1 MSSQEE
7 VRALRRSFGYDPTE
21 DQKRAM
27 EHLAAFGVTKK
38 ANPLY
43 LLKGYAGTG
52 KTSLISAFVRNLL
65 HKGRKFVLLAPTG
78 RAAKVLSQYT
88 GFRAYTIHRW
98 IYTTVMQ
105 ADGRKKMVLSNNKM
119 QNAVFVVDEASM
131 INDNVSESNFFE
143 GKSLLDDLIRFVFS
157 SAGNKLLLVGDTAQL
172 PPVGLNI
179 SPALDV
185 DYLKSAYSLTAFA
198 FEMKEVMRQS
208 LDSGILKSAT
218 YLRQKINEQLIDLP
232 YFKESNFLADVQK
245 VEDSYDLE
253 DLMQQSFSGLHTS
266 ESIVITRSNKRAN
279 LFNKQIRNF
288 IQQKESELEA
298 GDQLMVVKNNY
309 FWLDQKSRAGFIANG
324 DIAEVVRVNYTEELY
339 GFRFADV
346 EIVLLDY
353 PEEKE
358 LTVKLLLDVLDFPGP
373 SLGEK
378 EQRSLFEQVEA
389 DYQHIPSR
397 RKRIAQ
403 LQKDPYFNA
412 LQVKYAYAMTC
423 HKTQGGQWPVVFVE
437 QGYFSEEQCDVEYL
451 RWLYTALTRAT
462 EKVYLLG
469 FQQDFF
475 ED

>member
-1 MSSQEE
+1 M
-7 VRALRRSFGYDPTE
+7 ALEKELRGLQSAFGYNPTD
-21 DQKRAM
+21 DQKKAM
-27 EHLAAFGVTKK
+27 EHLAAFSISAK

-65 HKGRKFVLLAPTG
+65 NKGKKFVLLAPTG

-88 GFRAYTIHRW
+88 GFKAYTIHRW

-105 ADGRKKMVLSNNKM
+105 ADGRRKMVLSNNKM
-119 QNAVFVVDEASM
+119 QNTIFVVDEASM
-131 INDNVSESNFFE
+131 INDNVSEFSLFE
-143 GKSLLDDLIRFVFS
+143 GKSLLDDLIQFTYS
-157 SAGNKLLLVGDTAQL
+157 ESGNKLLLVGDTAQL

-179 SPALDV
+179 SPALDIE
-185 DYLKSAYSLTAFA
+185 YLKTTYSLTAFA

-218 YLRQKINEQLIDLP
+218 YLRQKINEHLVALP
-232 YFKESNFLADVQK
+232 YFKEVNFLTDVRK
-245 VEDSYDLE
+245 IEDAYELE
-253 DLMQQSFSGLHTS
+253 DLMHQSFSGRNTS
-266 ESIVITRSNKRAN
+266 DSIVVTRSNKGAN
-279 LFNKQIRNF
+279 LFNKQIRNY

-298 GDQLMVVKNNY
+298 GDQIMVVKNNY
-309 FWLDQKSRAGFIANG
+309 FWLDSKSRAGFIANG
-324 DIAEVVRVNYTEELY
+324 DIAEVVRVNYIEELY
-339 GFRFADV
+339 GFRFADA

-358 LTVKLLLDVLDFPGP
+358 LTVKLLLDVLDFSGP

-378 EQRSLFEQVEA
+378 EQRTLFEQVEA

-397 RKRIAQ
+397 RKRLAL

-412 LQVKYAYAMTC
+412 LQIKYAYAMTC

-437 QGYFSEEQCDVEYL
+437 QGYFTEEQCDVEYL

-469 FQQDFF
+469 FQQAFF
-475 ED
+475 EE

>member
-1 MSSQEE
+1 MTLQKE
-7 VRALRRSFGYDPTE
+7 VRALKSAFGFEPTN
-21 DQKRAM
+21 DQMKAM
-27 EHLAAFGVTKK
+27 EHLAAFGISEKPS
-38 ANPLY
+38 PLY

-52 KTSLISAFVRNLL
+52 KTSLISAFVRNQL
-65 HKGRKFVLLAPTG
+65 HHGRKFVLLAPTG

-105 ADGRKKMVLSNNKM
+105 ADGRRKMVLSNNKM
-119 QNAVFVVDEASM
+119 QNTVFVVDEASM
-131 INDNVSESNFFE
+131 INDYVSESSLFE
-143 GKSLLDDLIRFVFS
+143 GKSLLDDLIQFVFS
-157 SAGNKLLLVGDTAQL
+157 ASGNKLLLVGDTAQL

-179 SPALDV
+179 SPALDI
-185 DYLKSAYSLTAFA
+185 DYLKSTYSLTAFA

-218 YLRQKINEQLIDLP
+218 FIREKINNQIVDLP
-232 YFKESNFLADVQK
+232 YFKIDNFLNDVK
-245 VEDSYDLE
+245 RVEDAYELE
-253 DLMQQSFSGLHTS
+253 ELMQASFSGRQIA
-266 ESIVITRSNKRAN
+266 ESIVITRSNKSAN
-279 LFNKQIRNF
+279 LFNKQIRNY
-288 IQQKESELEA
+288 IQQKESEIEA

-309 FWLDQKSRAGFIANG
+309 FWLNEKSKAGFIANG
-324 DIAEVVRVNYTEELY
+324 DIAEVVRVNYVEELY
-339 GFRFADV
+339 GFRFADA

-378 EQRSLFEQVEA
+378 ENRLLFEQVEA

-397 RKRIAQ
+397 RKRLAL

-423 HKTQGGQWPVVFVE
+423 HKTQGGQWPTVFIE

-462 EKVYLLG
+462 KKVYLLG
-469 FQQDFF
+469 FQSAFF